1 MWAGCVGGTGPGLCR
16 KASNSRNCGNKGT
29 LSRFW
34 TPFPCGPSPTPFPRP
49 SINVSIII
57 HSIAWNYT
65 IHICNSQ
72 WLHNTFFQIMIN
84 YLDHI
89 FTCLLI
95 LPLFQISSVFSCPA
109 YAPAFATEDF
119 IVVNLLHYSK
129 TATRKLNWSVY
140 SVSWMS

>member
-16 KASNSRNCGNKGT
+16 KALNSRNCGNKGT

-34 TPFPCGPSPTPFPRP
+34 TPFPCGPSPTPLPRP
-49 SINVSIII
+49 SINVSIFV

-72 WLHNTFFQIMIN
+72 WLHNTCFQIIIN

-95 LPLFQISSVFSCPA
+95 LPLFQISTVFFISCLRTGLCSRRLYSRQPS
-109 YAPAFATEDF
+109 T
-119 IVVNLLHYSK
+119 LLWDRNPK
-129 TATRKLNWSVY
+129 VKLDCLL
-140 SVSWMS
+140 